1 MLLKRALLLATLPV
15 VLFSCVKKDDPTI
28 VDPPPARKD
37 VHLYFDNFAGNDAL
51 KLNSTTYTNEW
62 GETFTVSM
70 FNYYISNIKLNGP
83 SGTYTE
89 SESYHL
95 IREGIEGSMHLHLE
109 EVPAGTYN
117 SITFTIGVDSA
128 RNVDGAQSG
137 ALAKENGMFWDWN
150 TGYIMAKLEGKADAS
165 TKDDKSFRYHT
176 GGFKGTN
183 NVLRTIT
190 LNLPNNASVTSDKTA
205 EIQIKADLLKW
216 FTPNMI
222 SFAAV
227 NSIMS
232 EGPTAAK
239 IADNY
244 SKMFSV
250 TEVKSVNE

>member
-117 SITFTIGVDSA
+117 SITFTIGGRQRTKCRWSSIRCIGKGERYVL
-128 RNVDGAQSG
+128 G
-137 ALAKENGMFWDWN
+137 
-150 TGYIMAKLEGKADAS
+150 LEH
-165 TKDDKSFRYHT
+165 RVYH
-176 GGFKGTN
+176 GQAG
-183 NVLRTIT
+183 R
-190 LNLPNNASVTSDKTA
+190 
-205 EIQIKADLLKW
+205 
-216 FTPNMI
+216 
-222 SFAAV
+222 
-227 NSIMS
+227 
-232 EGPTAAK
+232 
-239 IADNY
+239 
-244 SKMFSV
+244 
-250 TEVKSVNE
+250 